1 MYLLLLAHYLLIL
14 LEILPS
20 SDYNGINIVAWREMA
35 RGRFD
40 YPSVTANAVPAP
52 LSGAP
57 RAMFVRGGAGDEIQ
71 GDNRGDGCAGV

>member
-1 MYLLLLAHYLLIL
+1 MLLLAQFLRIL
-14 LEILPS
+14 LEILLS
-20 SDYNGINIVAWREMA
+20 CRYNEINIVTWREMA

-57 RAMFVRGGAGDEIQ
+57 RAMFVRGGAGDEVQ